1 MKKALTIAVATLA
14 LAGTLLVATTS
25 AVATPGKSRSCNS
38 CHTPIKSSIVVKV
51 TRVSSTST
59 KVKYKVTVTGGS
71 GARAWAV
78 LSGGKNIAHA
88 SASTGTF
95 SVTKGK
101 TFTVWGV
108 RKSTGSNKKTLT
120 AK

>member
-1 MKKALTIAVATLA
+1 MKKALTIAVITAALTGAL
-14 LAGTLLVATTS
+14 LAGATT
-25 AVATPGKSRSCNS
+25 AVATPGKSRSCNA

-51 TRVSSTST
+51 TKVSSTST

-78 LSGGKNIAHA
+78 LSGGKNIARA
-88 SASTGTF
+88 SSSTGTF
-95 SVTKGK
+95 TVTKGK

-108 RKSTGSNKKTLT
+108 RKSTGSNRKTLT

>member
-1 MKKALTIAVATLA
+1 MKKALTIAVATIA
-14 LAGTLLVATTS
+14 LAGTLLVGATS
-25 AVATPGKSRSCNS
+25 AVATPGKSRACNG
-38 CHTPIKSSIVVKV
+38 CHTAIRSSIVVKV

-59 KVKYKVTVTGGS
+59 KVKYKVTVSGGS

-88 SASTGTF
+88 SSSTGTF
-95 SVTKGK
+95 SITKGK

-108 RKSTGSNKKTLT
+108 KKSTGSNRKTLT